1 MGAWTARSVG
11 ALPLLLAVTASGAAG
26 LTWELLYQHHSALAL
41 GISSY
46 GTAVTLSALMGGM
59 GLGGLLAA
67 QLARSGALRRPLR
80 AYGIAEI
87 AIGLFSLA
95 IAPGLGW
102 VASIDARVWTSAP
115 TLAPFVRLVGT
126 SLLLLAPAT
135 AMGATIP
142 ILAPAARRA
151 GSNLA
156 TVYALNTAGAV
167 AGILAVTFIVLPAVG
182 VLRTSVI
189 AAAINVGVGVFC
201 IALGGEGDP
210 PEAARS
216 SGWPTRRAL
225 TLAFAS
231 GFVIFA
237 LEVSWFRSIRAAL
250 QSTTEAFAI
259 VLAAFL
265 TSLAIGAALAGYS
278 RRRGWDALGVA
289 LPVGGFSVLAVTP
302 LIDTLDLI
310 LSPSLDSS
318 VFPSVFSPRLGL
330 LRFAWVFLIC
340 GVPAT
345 LLGVVFPSL
354 LAEHD
359 TTAGSGRLYAAN
371 TVGAVCGA
379 LVTGFLLLPSI
390 GATHATWL
398 AGIIVCMAA
407 TLQRRSLHTALAAT
421 LAGIVGLAI
430 AATGESDSPRH
441 RVQGHGWPRQ
451 GKIEFVRE
459 GADSTT
465 WVLTLSPRVRIL
477 VIDGFIA
484 SAQRKA
490 ASYMHWMG
498 HLPALAART
507 LERALVICMGT
518 GQTAAAVRR
527 HGPQLTIVDINAAVF
542 EAAAL
547 FPSNEGVLDDPAVRP
562 VVMDGRAFLRR
573 SRERFD
579 LVTLEPM
586 PPNFAGSNHLYST
599 EFYEL
604 VRDRLAPGGAVAQ
617 WVPIHLISA
626 EHMRAIV
633 ATFHDVF
640 PYTRLWQSPV
650 DRTCVLV
657 GALEPWSLRE
667 PDTLLEYSIAEL
679 ETQMILDYDGVER
692 LASGAMRITDDN
704 QLLSYGVDR
713 FARGTQV
720 GLDWLVRLASENTV
734 VLLEAAEDEQPEG
747 RIELRSRTT
756 PWNDPP
762 ERTGP

>member
-1 MGAWTARSVG
+1 MAARTARSVG
-11 ALPLLLAVTASGAAG
+11 ALPLLLAVTASGAVG
-26 LTWELLYQHHSALAL
+26 LTWEVLYQHHSALEL

-46 GTAVTLSALMGGM
+46 GTAVTLGALMGGM

-95 IAPGLGW
+95 IAPGLEW
-102 VASIDARVWTSAP
+102 VAAIDARVWTSAP
-115 TLAPFVRLVGT
+115 ALAPFVRLVGT

-167 AGILAVTFIVLPAVG
+167 AGILAVTFVVLPALG
-182 VLRTSVI
+182 VLRTSVL
-189 AAAINVGVGVFC
+189 AAAINIGVGVWG

-210 PEAARS
+210 PEVARS
-216 SGWPTRRAL
+216 SGWPTPRAL

-265 TSLAIGAALAGYS
+265 VSLSIGAALAGYS
-278 RRRGWDALGVA
+278 RRRGWDVLGVA
-289 LPVGGFSVLAVTP
+289 LPLGGLSVLAVTP

-310 LSPSLDSS
+310 LAPSLNTS
-318 VFPSVFSPRLGL
+318 VAPSLFSPRLGL
-330 LRFAWVFLIC
+330 VRFAWVFLIC

-345 LLGVVFPSL
+345 FLGVVFPSL

-379 LVTGFLLLPSI
+379 LVTGFLLLPSV
-390 GATHATWL
+390 GATHASWL
-398 AGIIVCMAA
+398 AGSIVCVAA
-407 TLQRRSLHTALAAT
+407 ILHRRSIRMVLAAT
-421 LAGIVGLAI
+421 AAGIVGLAI

-441 RVQGHGWPRQ
+441 RVQGHGWPRH
-451 GKIEFVRE
+451 GKVEFVRE

-465 WVLTLSPRVRIL
+465 WVLTLSPLVRVL

-484 SAQRKA
+484 SVQRAA
-490 ASYMHWMG
+490 ASYMQWMG
-498 HLPALAART
+498 HLPALAAKT
-507 LERALVICMGT
+507 LKRALVICMGT
-518 GQTAAAVRR
+518 GQTAAAVRQ
-527 HGPQLTIVDINAAVF
+527 HGPKLTIVDINAAVF
-542 EAAAL
+542 EAAHL
-547 FPSNEGVLDDPAVRP
+547 FPSNERILDDPAVHP

-573 SRERFD
+573 THERFD

-586 PPNFAGSNHLYST
+586 PPNFAGSNHLYSR

-604 VRDRLAPGGAVAQ
+604 VRDRLTPGGAVAQ

-626 EHMRAIV
+626 DHMRAIV

-650 DRTCVLV
+650 DQTCVLV
-657 GALEPWSLRE
+657 GALEPWSLRR
-667 PDTLLEYSIAEL
+667 PDIFLVHSVEQLEQ
-679 ETQMILDYDGVER
+679 QMILNYDGVER

-713 FARGTQV
+713 FTRGTEL
-720 GLDWLVRLASENTV
+720 GPEWAVRLAIENTA
-734 VLLEAAEDEQPEG
+734 VLVEAAADDRTGG
-747 RIELRSRTT
+747 RIEARSRTT
-756 PWNDPP
+756 P
-762 ERTGP
+762 

>member
-1 MGAWTARSVG
+1 
-11 ALPLLLAVTASGAAG
+11 VTASGAAG
-26 LTWELLYQHHSALAL
+26 LTWEVLYQHHSALAL

-67 QLARSGALRRPLR
+67 RLARRGALARPLR

-95 IAPGLGW
+95 IAPGLEW
-102 VASIDARVWTSAP
+102 LAAVDARVWNMAP
-115 TLAPFVRLVGT
+115 ALAPFVRLVGT

-151 GSNLA
+151 DSNLA
-156 TVYALNTAGAV
+156 TAYALNTAGAV
-167 AGILAVTFIVLPAVG
+167 AGILAVTFVVLPAVG
-182 VLRTSVI
+182 VLRTSLI
-189 AAAINVGVGVFC
+189 AAVINVGVGVWA
-201 IALGGEGDP
+201 IALGGEGDS
-210 PEAARS
+210 PELSRS
-216 SGWPTRRAL
+216 AGWPPPRAL

-265 TSLAIGAALAGYS
+265 IALSIGAALAGYAH
-278 RRRGWDALGVA
+278 RRGWNVLGVA
-289 LPVGGFSVLAVTP
+289 LPLGGLSVLAVTP

-310 LSPSLDSS
+310 LTPSMETSVAPSL
-318 VFPSVFSPRLGL
+318 FSPRLGL
-330 LRFAWVFLIC
+330 VRFAWVFLIC
-340 GVPAT
+340 AGPAT

-359 TTAGSGRLYAAN
+359 TTAGSGGLYAAN
-371 TVGAVCGA
+371 TVGAMSGA

-390 GATHATWL
+390 GATHASWL
-398 AGIIVCMAA
+398 AGIIVCVAA
-407 TLQRRSLHTALAAT
+407 TLQRRSLRTLLATTGA
-421 LAGIVGLAI
+421 AIFGLAI
-430 AATGESDSPRH
+430 ATTGESNAPRH
-441 RVQGHGWPRQ
+441 RVQGHGWPRS
-451 GKIEFVRE
+451 GEVEFVRE

-465 WVLTLSPRVRIL
+465 WVLKLPRVRVL
-477 VIDGFIA
+477 VIDGFVA
-484 SAQRKA
+484 SSQRPA
-490 ASYMHWMG
+490 ASYMRWMG

-507 LERALVICMGT
+507 LRHALVICMGT

-527 HGPQLTIVDINAAVF
+527 HGPELTIVDINAAVF
-542 EAAAL
+542 EAAPL
-547 FPSNEGVLDDPAVRP
+547 FSSNEGVLNDPSVHP

-573 SRERFD
+573 TEQRFD

-586 PPNFAGSNHLYST
+586 PPNFAGSNHLYSR

-604 VRDRLAPGGAVAQ
+604 VRDRLAAGGSVAQ

-633 ATFHDVF
+633 ATFQDVF

-650 DRTCVLV
+650 DKTCVLI
-657 GALEPWSLRE
+657 GALEPWSLQE
-667 PDTLLEYSIAEL
+667 PDTALEYGLAQL
-679 ETQMILDYDGVER
+679 ERQMVLDYDGVER
-692 LASGAMRITDDN
+692 LASGAMRVTDDN

-713 FARGTQV
+713 FTRGAEA
-720 GLDWLVRLASENTV
+720 GLEWATRLADENTA
-734 VLLEAAEDEQPEG
+734 VLLEVATAG
-747 RIELRSRTT
+747 RLER
-756 PWNDPP
+756 
-762 ERTGP
+762 RTGP

>member
-1 MGAWTARSVG
+1 
-11 ALPLLLAVTASGAAG
+11 
-26 LTWELLYQHHSALAL
+26 
-41 GISSY
+41 
-46 GTAVTLSALMGGM
+46 VTLGALMGGM

-67 QLARSGALRRPLR
+67 RLARGSALRGPLR

-87 AIGLFSLA
+87 AIGLSSLA
-95 IAPGLGW
+95 IAPGLEW
-102 VASIDARVWTSAP
+102 LAAVDARVWTSAP
-115 TLAPFVRLVGT
+115 ALAPLVRLVGT
-126 SLLLLAPAT
+126 ALLLLAPAI

-142 ILAPAARRA
+142 ILAPAARRLD
-151 GSNLA
+151 SNLA
-156 TVYALNTAGAV
+156 TIYALNTAGAV
-167 AGILAVTFIVLPAVG
+167 AGILAVTFLVLPAVG
-182 VLRTSVI
+182 VLRTTLI
-189 AAAINVGVGVFC
+189 AAAINLGVGVWG

-210 PEAARS
+210 PQATRS
-216 SGWPTRRAL
+216 SGWPARRAL
-225 TLAFAS
+225 ALAFSS

-265 TSLAIGAALAGYS
+265 ISLSIGAALAGWA

-289 LPVGGFSVLAVTP
+289 LPLGGLSVLAVTP
-302 LIDTLDLI
+302 LIDRLDLI
-310 LSPSLDSS
+310 LAPSLDTS
-318 VFPSVFSPRLGL
+318 VAPSLFSPGLGL
-330 LRFAWVFLIC
+330 VRFAWVFSIC

-390 GATHATWL
+390 GATHASWL
-398 AGIIVCMAA
+398 AGAVVCMAA
-407 TLQRRSLHTALAAT
+407 TLHRRSFRTLLAAAS
-421 LAGIVGLAI
+421 AGIVGLAI
-430 AATGESDSPRH
+430 AATGESESARR
-441 RVQGHGWPRQ
+441 RVQGHGWPRH
-451 GKIEFVRE
+451 GKVEFVRE

-484 SAQRKA
+484 SAQRRA

-518 GQTAAAVRR
+518 GQTAAALRR
-527 HGPQLTIVDINAAVF
+527 HGPELTIVDLNAAVF
-542 EAAAL
+542 EAAPL

-573 SRERFD
+573 TRERFD
-579 LVTLEPM
+579 VVTLEPM
-586 PPNFAGSNHLYST
+586 PPNFAGSNHLYSR

-617 WVPIHLISA
+617 WVPIHLVSA

-633 ATFHDVF
+633 ATFHDAF

-650 DRTCVLV
+650 DKTCVLV
-657 GALEPWSLRE
+657 GALAPWRLRE
-667 PDTLLEYSIAEL
+667 PDTALVYGIEEL
-679 ETQMILDYDGVER
+679 GRQMILDYDDVER
-692 LASGAMRITDDN
+692 LASGALRVTDDN

-713 FARGTQV
+713 FARGTQA
-720 GLDWLVRLASENTV
+720 GLEWSVRLASENTA
-734 VLLEAAEDEQPEG
+734 VLLEAAQA
-747 RIELRSRTT
+747 RSRKA
-756 PWNDPP
+756 P
-762 ERTGP
+762 